1 MSADCTRHARH
12 RRLALTELRL
22 LLLLRRHR
30 GSALWHHRA
39 VLVLFH
45 ESPVGLYQSL
55 LLINIAFLLT
65 TTTGRTYLVTIK
77 HRAWVMS
84 LQPDLLRCMHD
95 EFRVDRSPYKLFI
108 HMRKGR
114 LRLQCLLV
122 HLSIM
127 VKVGLLLVLLLLLL
141 LLCRLL
147 MQILGM
153 LRMAGL
159 RMEVR
164 MRGINGLPGMLW
176 MLQSRMTVYIRSS
189 RCVGLGGRK
198 LCMRLRLRLR
208 WSVHMCLLCLIR
220 WVVLRSLLRCQLM
233 LWRRAGGRHAVR
245 VLALL

>member
-12 RRLALTELRL
+12 RRLALTELHL

-55 LLINIAFLLT
+55 LLISITFLLT
-65 TTTGRTYLVTIK
+65 TTTGRTYLVAIK

-84 LQPDLLRCMHD
+84 LQPDLLRRMHD
-95 EFRVDRSPYKLFI
+95 EVRVDRSPYKLCI

-127 VKVGLLLVLLLLLL
+127 VKVGRLLLLLLILL

-147 MQILGM
+147 LLQIMGM
-153 LRMAGL
+153 LWMAGL
-159 RMEVR
+159 CMRVR
-164 MRGINGLPGMLW
+164 MRGITGLPGMLW
-176 MLQSRMTVYIRSS
+176 MLQSRMTVYVRSS

-198 LCMRLRLRLR
+198 CMRLRLR

-220 WVVLRSLLRCQLM
+220 WVVMRSLLRCQLM